1 MLTNYKNTVKRLKKQ
16 SLVLYFAYSDSRLP
30 LWKKIFV
37 SLVIGYLFS
46 PIDLIPDF
54 IPVIGY
60 LDDLIIVPIGI
71 YISLRLIPS
80 EILEDSKK
88 RIEEEDIQQIPVGR
102 KTALLIILIWIV
114 GLSLVL
120 IFLLRLISNT
130 ILL

>member
-16 SLVLYFAYSDSRLP
+16 SLVLYFACTDSRLP

-88 RIEEEDIQQIPVGR
+88 RIEEEEIQQIPVGR
-102 KTALLIILIWIV
+102 KTALLIVLIWIV

-120 IFLLRLISNT
+120 IFLLRLISKT
-130 ILL
+130 IL